1 MKSTTFS
8 GGVVRS
14 SEVKRTVDGYYDW
27 REKTFEWPVTTE
39 VGRGLNGVIASLTK
53 VSWLD
58 PASGTLAYRGIP
70 VEQLAGRVSFEE
82 VARLLITGEAPGTEY
97 TNGDT
102 FRRNLRESR
111 TLPPEVLDLL
121 LDMDPENTHPT
132 RLLRAGVSALG
143 CHELKASD
151 DLAGERHWREM
162 RIVGQVA
169 ALVAQIARLRSG
181 RDMVAFDSEKSLAEC
196 TVAALCEG
204 DPDPRDVATLDL
216 LWVLYADHGL
226 DAPTFTSLIV
236 ASCLADPYY
245 NVVAGLSALR
255 GPKLGGAVEEVLGQ
269 LLVLRGPEDGR
280 DWVGSHIERGG
291 RIAGFGHRVYR
302 MADPRVTLLRREL
315 ASVASRK
322 GYEELFYTARAVEEE
337 ATRRLAPR
345 GIHVNINF
353 YAALLFHLLGADAP
367 LVPCLYAVGRMAG
380 LVARVREEIEGGR
393 LYRPLS
399 HYTGHARRPLPEKGD
414 A

>member
-1 MKSTTFS
+1 
-8 GGVVRS
+8 VRS
-14 SEVKRTVDGYYDW
+14 SEVIKTVDGYYDW
-27 REKTFEWPVTTE
+27 REPSFAWPVTTE
-39 VGRGLNGVIASLTK
+39 VGRGLIGVIASTTK
-53 VSWLD
+53 VAWLD
-58 PASGTLAYRGIP
+58 PASGTLAYRGVP
-70 VEQLAGRVSFEE
+70 VEQLAGRVGFEQ
-82 VARLLITGEAPGTEY
+82 VAHLLITGDPPEKDPAGMES
-97 TNGDT
+97 
-102 FRRNLRESR
+102 FRSNLRSSR
-111 TLPPEVLDLL
+111 QLPSEVLDLL
-121 LDMDPENTHPT
+121 RDMDPVHTHPT

-143 CHELKASD
+143 CHELSASD
-151 DLAGERHWREM
+151 DIAGERHWREM

-169 ALVAQIARLRSG
+169 ALVAHIARLRAG
-181 RDMVAFDSEKSLAEC
+181 RKPVAFDPDKSLAES
-196 TVAALCEG
+196 TIAALADRE
-204 DPDPRDVATLDL
+204 PDPADAATLDL

-255 GPKLGGAVEEVLGQ
+255 GPRLGGAVEGVLQQ

-280 DWVGSHIERGG
+280 DWVGSTIERGG

-315 ASVASRK
+315 ASVAKRK
-322 GYEELFYTARAVEEE
+322 GQESLFITARTVEEE
-337 ATRRLAPR
+337 ATRRLAPK

-380 LVARVREEIEGGR
+380 LVARVREQIDQGR
-393 LYRPLS
+393 LFRPLS
-399 HYTGHARRPLPEKGD
+399 HYTGHGKRPLPEGED

>member
-1 MKSTTFS
+1 MPH
-8 GGVVRS
+8 

-27 REKTFEWPVTTE
+27 REKSFEWPVTTE
-39 VGRGLNGVIASLTK
+39 VRRGLNGVIASLTQ

-70 VEQLAGRVSFEE
+70 VEQLAGRVTFEE
-82 VARLLITGEAPGTEY
+82 AARLLITGVAPGTDPE
-97 TNGDT
+97 D
-102 FRRNLRESR
+102 FRLFTKNLHESR
-111 TLPPEVLDLL
+111 KLPADVLDLL
-121 LDMDPENTHPT
+121 RSMNPDTIHPT

-143 CHELKASD
+143 CHELKATD
-151 DLAGERHWREM
+151 DLAGESHWREM

-169 ALVAQIARLRSG
+169 ALVGQIARLRAG
-181 RDMVAFDSEKSLAEC
+181 REPAPFDGEKSLASC
-196 TVAALCEG
+196 MVAALGEG
-204 DPDPRDVATLDL
+204 EPDSLDAATLDL

-255 GPKLGGAVEEVLGQ
+255 GPRLGGAVEEVLAQ
-269 LLVLRGPEDGR
+269 LLVLKNPEDAR
-280 DWVGSHIERGG
+280 DWVHSHLQRGG

-302 MADPRVTLLRREL
+302 MADPRATILRREM
-315 ASVASRK
+315 ASVARRK
-322 GYEELFYTARAVEEE
+322 GQEQLFHTARAVEEE
-337 ATRRLAPR
+337 ATRLLAPK

-367 LVPCLYAVGRMAG
+367 LVPCLYAIGRMAG
-380 LVARVREEIEGGR
+380 LVARVREEIERGR

-399 HYTGHARRPLPEKGD
+399 HYTGPARRDLPERGNR
-414 A
+414 